1 MPKNIKIKRQ
11 LTLGAYDEYTPETV
25 VEQISDLSWTAS
37 NLLKID
43 LPTTDPKYLFVNRPA
58 WVASTLQEYNN
69 ADLSKRL
76 TLEGGQYTTE
86 SGIIADYPP
95 ASYKD
100 FVAFVEANGTYVKS
114 SQLNIYQTPV
124 EVRQQIG
131 AAAVGHQHKISDVNV
146 SETASNNYNGQTL
159 VEALNSKVSL
169 DEFGQ
174 ILPELL
180 PDVVTG
186 SMRFRSNI
194 SLAGNSTL
202 LDDIYNVYLDQSIS
216 LVDYNEFGSGQYL
229 IVTADGTIG
238 EVKSVFTTSPKS
250 IFVKDESFL
259 ANPFINQGDW
269 IVLNRVDGP
278 EWRSITQAE
287 FSAAS
292 AGNTLAPINQ
302 DTTPEQAYP
311 AVNNIGKYVQRNI
324 FEGTYSSAITC
335 PGSTIAIDS
344 PILAG
349 SSCSFSDGI
358 VVKDSNNVCYT
369 CNSSVVDVQYFAVV
383 DYIFIFSKID
393 NAYHDAAQNLTGIV
407 TIANEDGRPKTR
419 FELSNVVNASRMID
433 EKFLKDFLKDIWLE
447 NFYDNVTFTLES
459 SIRYATSNPTSSTSG
474 SVNDLL
480 INITSGQVFKCT
492 AATPP
497 TSYTWVSQ
505 GTVSGFSEN
514 ALGLSADQLYTFF
527 QVGVGRRTY
536 KTNSGG
542 ISGTLEELTVLENDL
557 IFELV

>member
-43 LPTTDPKYLFVNRPA
+43 LPTTSPKYLFVNRPA

-69 ADLSKRL
+69 AGPSKQL
-76 TLEGGQYTTE
+76 TLVGGQYTTE

-100 FVAFVEANGTYVKS
+100 FVAFVQANGTYVKS

-146 SETASNNYNGQTL
+146 PETASNNYNGQTL

-180 PDVVTG
+180 PDIVTG

-202 LDDIYNVYLDQSIS
+202 LDDIYNVYLDQSID
-216 LVDYNEFGSGQYL
+216 LVDYNEFGSGQYV

-311 AVNNIGKYVQRNI
+311 AVNNIGKYVQKNI

-335 PGSTIAIDS
+335 PGSTTAVGS

-369 CNSSVVDVQYFAVV
+369 CNSSIVDVQYFAVV

-447 NFYDNVTFTLES
+447 NFYDNVTITLES

-492 AATPP
+492 SASPP
-497 TSYTWVSQ
+497 TSYVWSSQ

>member
-43 LPTTDPKYLFVNRPA
+43 LPTTSPKYLFVNRPA

-69 ADLSKRL
+69 ADPSKKL
-76 TLEGGQYTTE
+76 TLAGVQYTTE

-100 FVAFVEANGTYVKS
+100 FVAFVQANSTYVKS

-146 SETASNNYNGQTL
+146 PETASNNYNGQTL

-169 DEFGQ
+169 DGFGQ

-180 PDVVTG
+180 PDIVTG

-194 SLAGNSTL
+194 SLTGNSTL
-202 LDDIYNVYLDQSIS
+202 LDDIYNDYLDQSID
-216 LVDYNEFGSGQYL
+216 LVDYNEFGSGQYV

-238 EVKSVFTTSPKS
+238 EVKSVLTTSPKS

-278 EWRSITQAE
+278 EWHSITQAE

-292 AGNTLAPINQ
+292 AGNTLAIINE
-302 DTTPEQAYP
+302 DATPQQAYP

-335 PGSTIAIDS
+335 PGSTTTVNS
-344 PILAG
+344 PVIPG
-349 SSCSFSDGI
+349 SSCSFSDGT
-358 VVKDSNNVCYT
+358 VVKDSTNACYT
-369 CNSSVVDVQYFAVV
+369 CNSSIVDVQYFAVV
-383 DYIFIFSKID
+383 DYIFTFSKID

-447 NFYDNVTFTLES
+447 NFYDNVTITLES
-459 SIRYATSNPTSSTSG
+459 SIRYATSSPTSSTSG

-492 AATPP
+492 SASPP
-497 TSYTWVSQ
+497 TSYNWSSQ
-505 GTVSGFSEN
+505 GTISGFSEN

-527 QVGVGRRTY
+527 QGGVGRRTY
-536 KTNSGG
+536 KTTSGG